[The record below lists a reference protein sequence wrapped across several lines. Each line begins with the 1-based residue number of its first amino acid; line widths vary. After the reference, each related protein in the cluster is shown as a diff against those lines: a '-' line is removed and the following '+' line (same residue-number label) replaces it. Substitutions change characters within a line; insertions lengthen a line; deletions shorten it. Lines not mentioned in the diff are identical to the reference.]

1 MYVALVPNRN
11 SPPAYLLREGYREDG
26 KVKSRTLAN
35 LSHWPLAKIER
46 LRRVLRDEVL
56 SGAAEGL
63 TMLRSLP
70 HGHVAAVLGITRKIG
85 LDRLLAVG
93 QAPARLAALV
103 LAMILARV
111 IDPASKLATARQ
123 LDAATATSSLGPL
136 LELGTVSEQELYA
149 ALDWLL
155 SQQSRIE
162 SRLAQRHLSQGT
174 LVLYDVSSTYFEG
187 RTCPLARRDYSR
199 DGKRDKLQ
207 IIFGLLCASD
217 GCPVAVEVFE
227 GNTGDPSTLAAQI
240 TKLKQRFHLDH
251 VVLVGDRGMIT
262 EARVETVLKPAG
274 LDWITALRAPTI
286 RMLLEQGAFQ
296 LSLFDERDLAEVTS
310 LDFPDERL
318 VVCRNPWL
326 AAERAR
332 KRRDLLA
339 ATEADL
345 RKVVKAVARKTK
357 PLRGADKIG
366 LAAGAVLNRHK
377 VAKHFILTI
386 TDDTFG
392 FDRNTEAIEA
402 EGRLAVDLQAV
413 SRALCSGLAAS
424 GLGTLRGCDDGRSR
438 GGSLGALMIVEQ
450 NGSQRLTHVP
460 LEIIGEHAQ
469 QHVGTDPIGQA
480 VVDRPDLKI
489 DGLDGPER
497 AFGLAQAL
505 IEPHDIAGGERC
517 LVEIGADDIEAIE
530 PALGLDGLG
539 VAVEAER
546 IVGDGQD
553 EVLGHLMPIE
563 HRTGGEADLV
573 GAAQRFGLA
582 GDSFGHLAQ
591 VGFGGGQQVQTFA
604 GTLGG
609 EPGIAADHQTVIG
622 KVRRG
627 HLGKIAFV
635 EQRELE
641 RALLQQRPD
650 GRRTQCG
657 DPVEASGL

>member
-70 HGHVAAVLGITRKIG
+70 HGHVAAVLGIARKIG
-85 LDRLLAVG
+85 LDRLLAAG

-187 RTCPLARRDYSR
+187 RTCPLARRGYSR

-217 GCPVAVEVFE
+217 GCPVAVEVFQ
-227 GNTGDPSTLAAQI
+227 GNTGDPSTLAAQVA
-240 TKLKQRFHLDH
+240 KLKQRFHLDH

-262 EARVETVLKPAG
+262 ETRVETLLKPAG

-286 RMLLEQGAFQ
+286 RTLLDQGAFQ

-310 LDFPDERL
+310 TDFPAERL

-326 AAERAR
+326 AAERVR
-332 KRRDLLA
+332 KRLDLLA

-345 RKVVKAVARKTK
+345 RKVAKAVARKTK

-366 LAAGAVLNRHK
+366 LAAASALTRIDPGLLNG
-377 VAKHFILTI
+377 IDPLT
-386 TDDTFG
+386 
-392 FDRNTEAIEA
+392 EYPP
-402 EGRLAVDLQAV
+402 
-413 SRALCSGLAAS
+413 C
-424 GLGTLRGCDDGRSR
+424 
-438 GGSLGALMIVEQ
+438 IVW
-450 NGSQRLTHVP
+450 
-460 LEIIGEHAQ
+460 
-469 QHVGTDPIGQA
+469 
-480 VVDRPDLKI
+480 
-489 DGLDGPER
+489 
-497 AFGLAQAL
+497 
-505 IEPHDIAGGERC
+505 
-517 LVEIGADDIEAIE
+517 
-530 PALGLDGLG
+530 
-539 VAVEAER
+539 
-546 IVGDGQD
+546 
-553 EVLGHLMPIE
+553 
-563 HRTGGEADLV
+563 
-573 GAAQRFGLA
+573 
-582 GDSFGHLAQ
+582 
-591 VGFGGGQQVQTFA
+591 
-604 GTLGG
+604 
-609 EPGIAADHQTVIG
+609 
-622 KVRRG
+622 
-627 HLGKIAFV
+627 
-635 EQRELE
+635 
-641 RALLQQRPD
+641 
-650 GRRTQCG
+650 
-657 DPVEASGL
+657 